1 MANILLRDCDGCGGH
16 RDDMPIVEGVCENCD
31 FKCPHCP
38 CRWVRIAT
46 HMFEFVEHT
55 FGHENIAFAD
65 GRNGE
70 TGTIHP
76 RHVRFALYQEY
87 IHLYHGFLG
96 RGIRRDPP
104 QCVKEA
110 IYNEYPNPET
120 RNELDSTATAR
131 TEIELCTLIL

>member
-1 MANILLRDCDGCGGH
+1 
-16 RDDMPIVEGVCENCD
+16 
-31 FKCPHCP
+31 
-38 CRWVRIAT
+38 
-46 HMFEFVEHT
+46 MFEFVEHT

-110 IYNEYPNPET
+110 IYNEYPNPENEKRVGFH
-120 RNELDSTATAR
+120 RNGKNR
-131 TEIELCTLIL
+131 N